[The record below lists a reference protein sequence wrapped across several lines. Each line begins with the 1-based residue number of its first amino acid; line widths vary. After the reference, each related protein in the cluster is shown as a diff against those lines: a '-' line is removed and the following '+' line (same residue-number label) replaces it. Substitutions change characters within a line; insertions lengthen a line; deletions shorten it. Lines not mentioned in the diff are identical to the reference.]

1 MIFTVAT
8 LLFFVALLFF
18 IMVDR
23 GGHFFWTVGVIALS
37 LGTIAAILNWM
48 LQFSIPFRSTLVYT
62 EPIIQRL
69 FTQPYGLQTWQHA
82 VAAGLFLII
91 STVFSDLDDHID
103 RDTKS

>member
-18 IMVDR
+18 TVSDR
-23 GGHFFWTVGVIALS
+23 GGHFFWTSGVVAFS
-37 LGTIAAILNWM
+37 LGSVAAVLNWF
-48 LQFSIPFRSTLVYT
+48 LQFSIPFRSALVYID
-62 EPIIQRL
+62 PVIQHL

-82 VAAGLFLII
+82 AAAGMFLII

-103 RDTKS
+103 EPTEN